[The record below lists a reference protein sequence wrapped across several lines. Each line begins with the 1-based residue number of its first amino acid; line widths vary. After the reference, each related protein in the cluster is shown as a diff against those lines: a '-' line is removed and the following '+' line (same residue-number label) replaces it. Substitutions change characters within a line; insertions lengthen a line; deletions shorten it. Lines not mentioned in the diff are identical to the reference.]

1 MWRTK
6 TYKRH
11 RVSRAG
17 SKRRSVYTPLSL
29 QKYQLRAPLVPAGQ
43 KYTIMKVTQ
52 LIDVQINAAGDI
64 DYTIPWNHYRTSAN
78 IASLANFFQQ
88 AKLINM
94 KVTFTPN
101 QAAVNILQSGQTVLN
116 ALHMVDFYAQWPST
130 QGNNETF
137 YTRFANAKTFGLATG
152 RKASISW
159 KLDQTNYGDNTFQDL
174 PLVPENPDYGIGGVR
189 MFSNGISNNPPLAL
203 PGYVG
208 QLQITDTLILIGG
221 FSAQY

>member
-1 MWRTK
+1 MWRMK
-6 TYKRH
+6 TYRRH
-11 RVSRAG
+11 RTVAEG
-17 SKRRSVYTPLSL
+17 KKYRSVYRPLAL

-52 LIDVQINAAGDI
+52 LIDVQLNAAGDI
-64 DYTIPWNHYRTSAN
+64 DITIPWNHYRTSAN

-88 AKLINM
+88 AKLIQM
-94 KVTFTPN
+94 KATFTPN
-101 QAAVNILQSGQTVLN
+101 QAAVNIMQSGQLVLN
-116 ALHMVDFYAQWPST
+116 SIHMVDFYSQWASQ
-130 QGNNETF
+130 QGNNEAF

-159 KLDQTNYGDNTFQDL
+159 RLDQTNYGDNSFQDL
-174 PLVPENPDYGIGGVR
+174 PLVQENTDYGIGGIR
-189 MFSNGISNNPPLAL
+189 IFANGIANAPPLTV